1 MIRQK
6 KDGVDVTGCRSQLDG
21 QGGSRITILLSD
33 TDGIEIS
40 AEKEVTIR
48 AERGVLIQS
57 TELEQ
62 IQENPT
68 EWFDKERKTRMETF
82 DTEQETGQ
90 QQYVSDGGND
100 SYNAAWELVK
110 DVGEQ
115 FWQGLKDDLDSTW
128 QVVCSLADF
137 GNLSKKLAE

>member
-1 MIRQK
+1 M
-6 KDGVDVTGCRSQLDG
+6 
-21 QGGSRITILLSD
+21 
-33 TDGIEIS
+33 
-40 AEKEVTIR
+40 
-48 AERGVLIQS
+48 LIQS

-82 DTEQETGQ
+82 DTEQEAGQ

-100 SYNAAWELVK
+100 SYNATWELVK

-115 FWQGLKDDLDSTW
+115 LWHGVK
-128 QVVCSLADF
+128 
-137 GNLSKKLAE
+137 G